1 MEGQYCT
8 YMQLYQTNTYILLS
22 ENKSC
27 KNNYLQI
34 VDDVLTNTIA
44 DGIDDCITDAI
55 WHALTPTVDT
65 TDTCTDSSAD
75 IMIDD
80 GFGNDNE

>member
-44 DGIDDCITDAI
+44 VINAI

-65 TDTCTDSSAD
+65 TDTCTDSSTDSSAD